1 MLIPTIIADGFFTDP
16 DEIVKFSK
24 TLEFGPAPDGRW
36 PGTRSS
42 FLHEIDR
49 VFFDKINRKILSLIF
64 PGQIDLRYNCSS
76 SYQKIKQDPKT
87 KLKEGWVHYDSP
99 HMFTAI
105 IYLSK
110 HEDVGTTIVDPKHF
124 TSTVVNVDIKDKFNL
139 GKKVFNLQDKI
150 NENNKQF
157 KESVKVNSKYNRIL
171 IFDSSQYHYAPN
183 MISKDVTED
192 RLTIV
197 CFFNNVSTETGIR
210 FPIPE
215 MRKNKEF

>member
-16 DEIVKFSK
+16 DEIVAFSK
-24 TLEFGPAPDGRW
+24 TLEFKSAPDGRW

-42 FLHEIDR
+42 FLHEIDK

-64 PGQIDLRYNCSS
+64 PGQINLQYNCSS
-76 SYQKIKQDPKT
+76 SYQKIKQDIKAE
-87 KLKEGWVHYDSP
+87 LKEGWVHYDSP

-110 HEDVGTTIVDPKHF
+110 QEDVGTTIVDPKHF

-139 GKKVFNLQDKI
+139 GIKVPNFKYKQ

-157 KESVKVNSKYNRIL
+157 KEAIKVNSKYNRIL
-171 IFDSSQYHYAPN
+171 IFDSSQYHYVPN
-183 MISKDVTED
+183 MISKDTTED

-197 CFFNNVSTETGIR
+197 CFFNSVSTETGIQ